1 MTTYENDPL
10 SAGLPPR
17 DLSAEQALANVRD
30 ANSKLQSGEISF
42 GEKMPALVKELDSQ
56 WSYIDKSVMISG
68 KVFCAEAENA
78 TSSGQE
84 VLFMDE
90 EILNDGWVMSR
101 GFDVRQVDGEYAIG
115 HVFIYDKDDTGRM
128 IPPQSTR
135 ANYMGW
141 AAVDDTIVEPYEVPH
156 HLVEDYL
163 EHYLPDAKTLID
175 AIAVECESDPM
186 RAIEALKYFSIE
198 HLEKDLVKQQRER
211 NAVSDYLTEQVDIRQ
226 FIPYSLAVK
235 GVVFIV
241 DEYQNII
248 STEQHIGDWLHI
260 QFRHQKFVTI
270 PTIKPNGNQANI
282 DSSHDTS
289 SVAVVGE
296 AKYIDS
302 ADSDKY
308 RRVVIPL
315 TSGIIFRS
323 NESTMQRADTD
334 QLD

>member
-17 DLSAEQALANVRD
+17 DITAEQALAKVREVN
-30 ANSKLQSGEISF
+30 AKFQSGELSF
-42 GEKMPALVKELDSQ
+42 GEKVPALVKELDSQ
-56 WSYIDKSVMISG
+56 WSYINKSVMISG

-78 TSSGQE
+78 THTGQE
-84 VLFMDE
+84 VLLMDE
-90 EILNDGWVMSR
+90 EILDDGWVMSR
-101 GFDVRQVDGEYAIG
+101 GFDVRQVEGEYTIG

-128 IPPQSTR
+128 IPPQSTK

-141 AAVDDTIVEPYEVPH
+141 AAVDETIVEPYEVPQY
-156 HLVEDYL
+156 LVEDYL

-175 AIAVECESDPM
+175 AIAEECAVDQM
-186 RAIEALKYFSIE
+186 RAIEALKYLEVE

-211 NAVSDYLTEQVDIRQ
+211 NAVSDYLTEKVDIRQ

-241 DEYQNII
+241 DEHQNIM

-260 QFRHQKFVTI
+260 QFRQQKFLTI
-270 PTIKPNGNQANI
+270 PTIKPGGSQANI
-282 DSSHDTS
+282 NSSHDTS

-296 AKYIDS
+296 ACYIDP
-302 ADSDKY
+302 ADPNKY

-315 TSGIIFRS
+315 TSGVIFRS
-323 NESTMQRADTD
+323 NEGDVQKVDTN